1 VTSRRSILAVA
12 VASVTILSACGASAP
27 PAKELAIEIVDTL
40 DVDDAVKDCM
50 RDEITGFTLT
60 EEQAAGFS
68 DFDDVAKKA
77 DGGNETAL
85 KIMADFEAAL
95 AACN

>member
-1 VTSRRSILAVA
+1 MA
-12 VASVTILSACGASAP
+12 VASVTILTACGPSAP

-40 DVDDAVKDCM
+40 DVSEAVKDCM
-50 RDEITGFTLT
+50 RDEITGFALT

-77 DGGNETAL
+77 DGGNEMAL
-85 KIMADFEAAL
+85 QIMADFEAAL